1 MIKILFNIFI
11 PYFQI
16 IRINNWIKNIIIFL
30 PLLSS
35 HNLSQNIL
43 LETSFVFFTFCISA
57 SSMYIINDY
66 LDFEKD
72 LLNNLKEK
80 TDCFWKDF
88 QK

>member
-1 MIKILFNIFI
+1 M
-11 PYFQI
+11 
-16 IRINNWIKNIIIFL
+16 NNWIKNIIIFL

-43 LETSFVFFTFCISA
+43 LETSFVFFIFSISA

-72 LLNNLKEK
+72 LLNILKRK
-80 TDCFWKDF
+80 DRLLLKDF